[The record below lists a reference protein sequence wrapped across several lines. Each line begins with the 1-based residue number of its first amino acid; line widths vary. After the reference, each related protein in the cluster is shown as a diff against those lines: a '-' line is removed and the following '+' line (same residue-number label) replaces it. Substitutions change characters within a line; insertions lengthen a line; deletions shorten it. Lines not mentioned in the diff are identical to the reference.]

1 MDSPCAALI
10 DSGTSQILIPISSV
24 LELSRV
30 AEKCAKEGSALAS
43 KDALS
48 AYLPSDIERIL
59 YSGTYE
65 QKDIFALHAV
75 KNQYVMFSFSD
86 RS

>member
-59 YSGTYE
+59 YSGTYLRAARC
-65 QKDIFALHAV
+65 KKSIHNVFIFGQELKSH
-75 KNQYVMFSFSD
+75 
-86 RS
+86 